1 MCLQRQMFTH
11 WGDLYNSLTTSN
23 QIVMA
28 TEIRPSL
35 KWLGCR
41 ASESFQA
48 DDMVEDDSDSTYL
61 HENKLDLSDDEIED
75 W

>member
-1 MCLQRQMFTH
+1 MFSQR
-11 WGDLYNSLTTSN
+11 GDLYNSLTISN

-28 TEIRPSL
+28 TEFRPSL

-41 ASESFQA
+41 VSEGFQA
-48 DDMVEDDSDSTYL
+48 DNMVEYDSDSTCL
-61 HENKLDLSDDEIED
+61 HENKLDLSEDDIED

>member
-1 MCLQRQMFTH
+1 MFNQRD
-11 WGDLYNSLTTSN
+11 DLPYSLTTYS

-28 TEIRPSL
+28 TEFRPSL

-48 DDMVEDDSDSTYL
+48 DDMVEEDSDSTCL
-61 HENKLDLSDDEIED
+61 HEDKLDSSDDEIED

>member
-1 MCLQRQMFTH
+1 MFTQRD
-11 WGDLYNSLTTSN
+11 DLYNSLTISN

-28 TEIRPSL
+28 TEFRPSL

-41 ASESFQA
+41 ASESSEA
-48 DDMVEDDSDSTYL
+48 DDMVEEDSDSTCL
-61 HENKLDLSDDEIED
+61 QENRLDSSDDEIED